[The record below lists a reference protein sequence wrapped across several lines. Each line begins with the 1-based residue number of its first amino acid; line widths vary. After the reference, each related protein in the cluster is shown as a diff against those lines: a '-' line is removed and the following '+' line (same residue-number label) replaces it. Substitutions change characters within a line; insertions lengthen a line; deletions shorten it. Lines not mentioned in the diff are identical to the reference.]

1 MIIWA
6 QVTGMDNT
14 QSENSLKSYPPNHIV
29 TYQSYHGISVFFH
42 KFGSYLIIF
51 PLKYVDIIWQV
62 AKYFALH
69 MWGSGTGGTAWIAI
83 CQISSSNLTR
93 IWKKHGFNYLQMVGF
108 SISVSICWRITAGY
122 TFRTNLLISSHYHH
136 TLHIVVA
143 GVAEPGNCWG
153 AKSDVWKLAQPWDND
168 QHQVMSSR
176 EESGFGSLFSL
187 GGLMIGLSFG
197 VTPSTWIN
205 SHSKSFA
212 THLWRSLCFLS
223 LRGKRREW
231 KFKCKIEHKLPRSL

>member
-1 MIIWA
+1 MGERNWRNCFNCNLS
-6 QVTGMDNT
+6 NT
-14 QSENSLKSYPPNHIV
+14 VQKPNTDMEKSW
-29 TYQSYHGISVFFH
+29 FH
-42 KFGSYLIIF
+42 LSTNG
-51 PLKYVDIIWQV
+51 
-62 AKYFALH
+62 
-69 MWGSGTGGTAWIAI
+69 
-83 CQISSSNLTR
+83 
-93 IWKKHGFNYLQMVGF
+93 GF

-122 TFRTNLLISSHYHH
+122 TFRADLLVSSHSPHRSCRRCW
-136 TLHIVVA
+136 A
-143 GVAEPGNCWG
+143 GSCWG
-153 AKSDVWKLAQPWDND
+153 AKSDVWKLVQPWDND

-197 VTPSTWIN
+197 VTASTWIN
-205 SHSKSFA
+205 SHSRSFA